1 MSDWWFYV
9 VLCVNLSHNRK
20 PVSQVSTKGHKLIL
34 GQLVSNAF
42 ISFAPRQEI
51 EKKPYE
57 PSSSIIVEC

>member
-1 MSDWWFYV
+1 MYSVAYTMKNPKNSTDR
-9 VLCVNLSHNRK
+9 LQSI
-20 PVSQVSTKGHKLIL
+20 STKGHKLIL